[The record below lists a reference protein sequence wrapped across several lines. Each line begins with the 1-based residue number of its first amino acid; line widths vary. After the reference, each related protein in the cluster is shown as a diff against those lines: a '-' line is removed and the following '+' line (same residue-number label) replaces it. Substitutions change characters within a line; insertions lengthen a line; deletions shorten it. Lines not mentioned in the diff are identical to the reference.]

1 VAYHPWHDVALPR
14 YVEDPIPAIIEI
26 PTGSKVKY
34 ELDKKSGLLLVD
46 RILFS
51 AVHYPANYGFVPR
64 TYCDDGDPLDVLVLC
79 SETIQPLA
87 IMRAKIIGV
96 MKMRDDK
103 GEDDK
108 LIAVHADDPNYSDY
122 GDVAEIP
129 AHRLRE
135 LQRFFEDY
143 KALENKKV
151 LVGAP
156 QGRSAALEV
165 LRDAI
170 RLYDRERER
179 LMEAP
184 EPVPPPTAAA
194 RRRDEARARGAG
206 RRRR

>member
-1 VAYHPWHDVALPR
+1 VAYHPWHDVELPR
-14 YVEDPIPAIIEI
+14 FVEDPIPAIIEI

-34 ELDKKSGLLLVD
+34 ELDKRSGLLLVD

-64 TYCDDGDPLDVLVLC
+64 TYCDDGDPLDILVLC
-79 SETIQPLA
+79 EEAIQPLA

-103 GEDDK
+103 GQDDK
-108 LIAVHADDPNYSDY
+108 LVAVHADDPTYADYSD
-122 GDVAEIP
+122 VSEIP
-129 AHRLRE
+129 SHKLRE
-135 LQRFFEDY
+135 LKRFFEDY

-151 LVGAP
+151 LVAEP
-156 QGRSAALEV
+156 QGRSGGLQV

-179 LMEAP
+179 LMGAPAPSVPVPRREAP
-184 EPVPPPTAAA
+184 RAEPKA
-194 RRRDEARARGAG
+194 RRR
-206 RRRR
+206 